1 MGRFESVSR
10 LDSFI
15 RRLHAQRAGLAY
27 AVELVRHLPGVFL
40 ELGLGNGRTYDHLR
54 ELCPDRE
61 IFCFDRHNAAHPDCV
76 PDADHLILGDIRA
89 TLPGFLDHE
98 SGRVVLIHADFGSG
112 HRDRDARVATE
123 VAALLPPLL
132 HSGGVV
138 LSDQVLDRTGLD
150 SLELPPDVPPGRYFM
165 YARH

>member
-1 MGRFESVSR
+1 VSR

-15 RRLHAQRAGLAY
+15 RRLQAQRACLAY
-27 AVELVRHLPGVFL
+27 AVERVRYLQGVFL

-54 ELCPDRE
+54 ELCPERE

-76 PDADHLILGDIRA
+76 PDVDHLVLGDIRA
-89 TLPGFLDHE
+89 TLPVFLDHE
-98 SGRVVLIHADFGSG
+98 PGRVVLIHADFGSG
-112 HRDRDARVATE
+112 HRDRDARVAAE

-138 LSDQVLDRTGLD
+138 LSDQVLDRAGLD
-150 SLELPPDVPPGRYFM
+150 SLEVPADVPPDRYFM
-165 YARH
+165 YARR